1 MADQGNELPHEE
13 LEAAWN
19 DSSTSKQVEMDALLA
34 RMWQEIE
41 DRRAARRLQREEDMK
56 RKEDEEA
63 EEVEKKE
70 EG

>member
-1 MADQGNELPHEE
+1 MADQGNELTHEE
-13 LEAAWN
+13 LDAAWT

-34 RMWQEIE
+34 RMWQDIE

-56 RKEDEEA
+56 RKEEEEA
-63 EEVEKKE
+63 KEEEKKE